1 MTTAATTKSA
11 PAFSER
17 EQRDI
22 QRILDRMDRVSNRTE
37 QHYSR
42 MRKHDRKPYRGP
54 LTLFLPTE
62 FRMAPPANGDERCLP
77 AWSYSLSQ
85 GGVGLIMLEEL
96 TWNEVWVG
104 VYLPNQ
110 SLRWMYGRIVRR
122 RPVPE
127 EAFFDYGIS
136 FIPHTEHVDSNV
148 DT

>member
-1 MTTAATTKSA
+1 MTTATATANVPT
-11 PAFSER
+11 FSER

-22 QRILDRMDRVSNRTE
+22 ARILDRMDRVSNRTE

-54 LTLFLPTE
+54 LSVFLPTE
-62 FRMAPPANGDERCLP
+62 FHMSPPANGDERCLP

-85 GGVGLIMLEEL
+85 GGVGMIMLEEL
-96 TWNEVWVG
+96 TWNELWIG
-104 VYLPNQ
+104 VHLPNH

-122 RPVPE
+122 RQVPE

-136 FIPHTEHVDSNV
+136 FMPHTDVGGTTS
-148 DT
+148 